1 MGTVLQFF
9 TQTHTYPTF
18 GPWPISS
25 YCIAA
30 RVVAGS
36 FGIIDMEKT
45 MKKTIVGILAIVV
58 LVGGAIFVVA
68 QRSANNGTGEFG
80 GRRGGPHMGMM
91 FLRGLDLTDDQ
102 KAKVKEITEASRTN
116 IQPLAQQL
124 RDGHQKLEAL
134 GTDGSFDQAKV
145 EALAAEQSALMGKM
159 IVEKERTKAQIFAIL
174 TDEQKAKAAEL
185 KKNRPERGKG
195 HKGFGGGFG
204 RGFGG
209 PAGSDAQ

>member
-1 MGTVLQFF
+1 L
-9 TQTHTYPTF
+9 
-18 GPWPISS
+18 
-25 YCIAA
+25 
-30 RVVAGS
+30 
-36 FGIIDMEKT
+36 E
-45 MKKTIVGILAIVV
+45 
-58 LVGGAIFVVA
+58 
-68 QRSANNGTGEFG
+68 
-80 GRRGGPHMGMM
+80 
-91 FLRGLDLTDDQ
+91 LTDDQ